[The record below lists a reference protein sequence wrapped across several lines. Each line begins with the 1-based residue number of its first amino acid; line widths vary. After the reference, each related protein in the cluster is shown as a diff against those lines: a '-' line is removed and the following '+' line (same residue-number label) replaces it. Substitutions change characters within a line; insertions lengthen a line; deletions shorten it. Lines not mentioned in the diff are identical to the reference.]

1 MPMTAKQ
8 LRERDAKRDIG
19 AELLQSIREM
29 KAAKANPALPAAR
42 RFAQQVAL
50 AYPMQQAILF
60 GSRARGDAHAESDA
74 DVAIILKGQAGHFVH
89 TKMALDDIAYDI
101 LLDTGI
107 RVQPLPVWESEW
119 QQPEKYRNPS
129 LLGNIAREGIRL

>member
-1 MPMTAKQ
+1 MAQTAQ
-8 LRERDAKRDIG
+8 TTPS
-19 AELLQSIREM
+19 LQ
-29 KAAKANPALPAAR
+29 AAR
-42 RFAQQVAL
+42 SFAQRVAL

-74 DVAIILKGQAGHFVH
+74 DVAVILKGHAGHFVQ

-119 QQPEKYRNPS
+119 QQPEQYSNPR
-129 LLGNIAREGIRL
+129 LLGNIAREGISL